1 MLHREVSPRQTNE
14 FSLKFSSVRH
24 RGREVDELM
33 EDRQPGWHSRADDD
47 CMVRQACESHS
58 SAMGPR
64 TEQARRFDVFCVR
77 NPGDPIQSII
87 EVHRSRGERSIDF
100 CFRSIDVLGVG
111 VTSHVV
117 AHLASPTLR
126 DHPQRRTTRRAGLQ
140 RMHPPN
146 SHQTSDPWSGRE
158 PRHTWSPS
166 RGRTDRARRGRC
178 PS

>member
-33 EDRQPGWHSRADDD
+33 EDRQPSWLSRADDD
-47 CMVRQACESHS
+47 CMVRQACERHS
-58 SAMGPR
+58 SALEPR

-87 EVHRSRGERSIDF
+87 DVHRSRGEHSIDLRL
-100 CFRSIDVLGVG
+100 RSVDALGVG

-117 AHLASPTLR
+117 AHLACPTLR
-126 DHPQRRTTRRAGLQ
+126 DRQQRRTTRRAGLQ
-140 RMHPPN
+140 RMRPPN
-146 SHQTSDPWSGRE
+146 SRRTSDPLSGRG
-158 PRHTWSPS
+158 PGHT
-166 RGRTDRARRGRC
+166 
-178 PS
+178 